1 MSKCHLSEN
10 LFISKDN
17 TGALFHVRYTNC
29 PASVS
34 NRLFFFSESLPCLD
48 THYEHRFPAPSFLRK
63 GVVNQCLEFGLDSKE
78 VDVSASCL
86 YICPF
91 PLCLSFSSMSIP
103 FLYVSLSSM
112 SILFLPF
119 FYVSL
124 LSMPIPFLSVYPFPL
139 CQSLS
144 LFHSSS
150 LDLNRLWLFSSNRQ
164 F

>member
-63 GVVNQCLEFGLDSKE
+63 GVVNRCLEFGLDSKE

-91 PLCLSFSSMSIP
+91 PLCLSLSSMSPFRLCLSFSSLSSMSRFCLCLSLSSLSIP
-103 FLYVSLSSM
+103 FLYASPSASFTLAAW
-112 SILFLPF
+112 I
-119 FYVSL
+119 
-124 LSMPIPFLSVYPFPL
+124 
-139 CQSLS
+139 
-144 LFHSSS
+144 
-150 LDLNRLWLFSSNRQ
+150 
-164 F
+164 